1 MKNIVVIGGGT
12 GTYITLTGLKEYPV
26 NLSAIVAMSDSGGST
41 GVLRDELGALPP
53 GDIRRALVALSQ
65 SPQIMRDLFN
75 YRFENGGLG
84 GHSFGNLFLTALEK
98 ITGDFEKAV
107 DEAGKILAIKGNV
120 IPVTKDFTHLHAV
133 LESGAVIRGETNIDI
148 PKHDGKLK
156 IKKVYLKPR
165 ARASKRSLEAIR
177 KADLIVI
184 GPGDLYTSLIPNLLV
199 DGIPQAIGKS
209 KAKLVF
215 VCSLMT
221 KPGETYGFGAD
232 DFVNTVEK
240 HLSKR
245 KIDYLIVN
253 KSRAPQKIMKRY
265 LKEGKEPVKLLRN
278 NKNASYKLIQT
289 DVASTKHYFR
299 HDSYK
304 LARILIMLT
313 EFENVLS
320 FLDLGK
326 RKTQGKKLKITT

>member
-41 GVLRDELGALPP
+41 GVLRDELGVLPP

-65 SPQIMRDLFN
+65 SPQIIRDLFN
-75 YRFENGGLG
+75 YRFQNGSVG

-107 DEAGKILAIKGNV
+107 VEAGKILSIRGQV
-120 IPVTKDFTHLHAV
+120 IPVTKDSTHLHAI
-133 LESGAVIRGETNIDI
+133 LENGKEIMGETNIDI

-156 IKKVYLKPR
+156 IKKVFLKPK
-165 ARASKRSLEAIR
+165 ARAAKGALEAIK

-199 DGIPQAIGKS
+199 DGISQAIEKS
-209 KAKLVF
+209 RAKVVF
-215 VCSLMT
+215 VCGLMT
-221 KPGETYGFGAD
+221 KYGETYGFKVD
-232 DFVNTVEK
+232 DFAKAVESY
-240 HLSKR
+240 LGKR
-245 KIDYLIVN
+245 RIDYVVVNNSVAPKNVLARYRKEKKEIVVLPREN
-253 KSRAPQKIMKRY
+253 IKRPYKI
-265 LKEGKEPVKLLRN
+265 
-278 NKNASYKLIQT
+278 IQA
-289 DVASTKHYFR
+289 DVASIKQYFR
-299 HDSYK
+299 HDSHK
-304 LARILIMLT
+304 LAKVLIMLT

-320 FLDLGK
+320 FIESEN
-326 RKTQGKKLKITT
+326 R

>member
-65 SPQIMRDLFN
+65 SPQIIRDLFN
-75 YRFENGGLG
+75 YRFQNGGLG

-107 DEAGKILAIKGNV
+107 VEAGKILSIRGQV
-120 IPVTKDFTHLHAV
+120 IPVTKDSTHLHAI
-133 LESGAVIRGETNIDI
+133 LENGKEIMGETNIDI

-156 IKKVYLKPR
+156 IKKVFLRPK
-165 ARASKRSLEAIR
+165 ARAAKGALEAIK

-199 DGIPQAIGKS
+199 DGIRQAIEKS
-209 KAKLVF
+209 RAKVVF
-215 VCSLMT
+215 ACGLMT
-221 KPGETYGFGAD
+221 KYGETYGFKVD
-232 DFVNTVEK
+232 DFARAVGSY
-240 HLSKR
+240 LGKR
-245 KIDYLIVN
+245 RIDYVVVNNSVAPKNVLARYRKEKKEIVALPREN
-253 KSRAPQKIMKRY
+253 MKR
-265 LKEGKEPVKLLRN
+265 P
-278 NKNASYKLIQT
+278 YKIIQA
-289 DVASTKHYFR
+289 DVASTKQYFR
-299 HDSYK
+299 HDSHK
-304 LARILIMLT
+304 LAKVLIML
-313 EFENVLS
+313 L
-320 FLDLGK
+320 LAHH
-326 RKTQGKKLKITT
+326 

>member
-41 GVLRDELGALPP
+41 GILRDELGALPP

-75 YRFENGGLG
+75 YRFQNGGLG

-107 DEAGKILAIKGNV
+107 EEAGKVLSIRGQV
-120 IPVTKDFTHLHAV
+120 IPVTKDSTHLHAV
-133 LESGAVIRGETNIDI
+133 LEDGTEIAGETNIDV
-148 PKHDGKLK
+148 PKHNGHLRISKVKLK
-156 IKKVYLKPR
+156 PK
-165 ARASKRSLEAIR
+165 ARATKTAIDAI
-177 KADLIVI
+177 KNADLIVLS
-184 GPGDLYTSLIPNLLV
+184 PGDLFTSLIPNLLV
-199 DGIPQAIGKS
+199 SGIPEAIKKS
-209 KAKLVF
+209 RARLVYA
-215 VCSLMT
+215 CNLTT
-221 KPGETYGFGAD
+221 KHGETDGFSAD
-232 DFVNTVEK
+232 DFVINIEK
-240 HLSKR
+240 YLGGR
-245 KIDYLIVN
+245 KIDYVVAHNDFPSKKLLT
-253 KSRAPQKIMKRY
+253 KYR
-265 LKEGKEPVKLLRN
+265 KEKKEPVLVPK
-278 NKNASYKLIQT
+278 NKKNHTYKLIRT
-289 DVASTKHYFR
+289 DIASAKQYFR

-320 FLDLGK
+320 FLETEK
-326 RKTQGKKLKITT
+326 S

>member
-12 GTYITLTGLKEYPV
+12 GTYIVLTGLKEYPV

-41 GVLRDELGALPP
+41 GILRDELGVLPP

-65 SPQIMRDLFN
+65 SPQIIRDLFN

-107 DEAGKILAIKGNV
+107 EEAGKILSIRGQI
-120 IPVTKDFTHLHAV
+120 IPVTKDSVHLHAV
-133 LESGAVIRGETNIDI
+133 LENGEEVAGETNIDI

-156 IKKVYLKPR
+156 IKKVFLRPR
-165 ARASKRSLEAIR
+165 ARATKGALKAIE

-199 DGIPQAIGKS
+199 KGISSAIIKS
-209 KAKLVF
+209 RAKLVY
-215 VCSLMT
+215 VCGLMT
-221 KPGETYGFGAD
+221 KYGETYGFKAD
-232 DFVNTVEK
+232 DFAKTVESYLGKRRIDYIVVNNTVAPKKILARYSKEK
-240 HLSKR
+240 KEIVPLPLKNIKR
-245 KIDYLIVN
+245 H
-253 KSRAPQKIMKRY
+253 
-265 LKEGKEPVKLLRN
+265 
-278 NKNASYKLIQT
+278 YKVIQA
-289 DVASTKHYFR
+289 DVASTKQYFR
-299 HDSYK
+299 HDSHK
-304 LARILIMLT
+304 LAKVLIMLT

-320 FLDLGK
+320 FLETEK
-326 RKTQGKKLKITT
+326 S